1 VNTNEAK
8 SRGRVAVPESAF
20 LPQPGTGRLRPVG
33 PGRTA
38 ASRIAYDVRGSAFHD
53 ATPMSVADILYAY
66 AFAAQWGG
74 GAGADPGIARATA
87 LARER
92 LKGIR
97 FLGVH
102 VDTLAFGEDKLTY
115 EVPRFEVY
123 LDPAADAATVAPPW
137 TTLPWHLLALFEE
150 GARRG
155 LFRLSDFDP
164 VRDPVVAR
172 HLAAL
177 ASQLEDQAYVPPAL
191 RSRVKAEEARMRYR
205 RLREFHAAHGHWLVT
220 NGPYLL
226 SRWDGTRAVLA
237 VFRDPTYPKGIG
249 SYDGYAVPLKA
260 HVTGIE
266 RRPYGA
272 EVHTEIEWLERL
284 GRDVEVV
291 RGSVAKHLAGRPRAA
306 AAAATP
312 VCRYLLLR
320 PDGALAA
327 AGSVRADGSGACRLE
342 FKPAVR
348 GRLALAAV
356 LGDAA
361 ANAPLKVVPWE

>member
-1 VNTNEAK
+1 LL
-8 SRGRVAVPESAF
+8 PE
-20 LPQPGTGRLRPVG
+20 PGTGRLRPVG
-33 PGRTA
+33 GGKTA
-38 ASRIAYDVRGSAFHD
+38 ALRITYDVRGSAFHD

-66 AFAAQWGG
+66 AFAAAWGG
-74 GAGADPGIARATA
+74 GTGADPEIARATA

-123 LDPAADAATVAPPW
+123 LDAAADAATLAPPW

-155 LFRLSDFDP
+155 FFTLSKFDP
-164 VRDPVVAR
+164 VRDPLVVQRLAE
-172 HLAAL
+172 LAAEFEERAHVPRTL
-177 ASQLEDQAYVPPAL
+177 TPYVNAQQA
-191 RSRVKAEEARMRYR
+191 KERYK

-226 SRWDGTRAVLA
+226 SRWDGMKAVLA
-237 VFRDPTYPKGIG
+237 VFRDPTYPKGVG
-249 SYDGYAVPLKA
+249 SYDAYAVPLKA
-260 HVTGIE
+260 YVTRIDA
-266 RRPYGA
+266 RPYGA
-272 EVHTEIEWLERL
+272 AAHTEIEWLERK
-284 GRDVEVV
+284 GRDVEIV
-291 RGSVAKHLAGRPRAA
+291 RGPLAKHLAARPPGA

-320 PDGALAA
+320 RDGAVAA
-327 AGSVRADGSGACRLE
+327 AGAVRAGAEGACRLQ
-342 FKPAVR
+342 FKTA
-348 GRLALAAV
+348 GQRLIVAAV
-356 LGDAA
+356 LNDGA
-361 ANAPLKVVPWE
+361 ANVPIKIVPWE